1 MSFDR
6 FMVANSIGTNRKLR
20 RLPVAQRWVYVA
32 GVLALASQSPIRGA
46 LLITDSE
53 PATEEDVAQEATVR
67 LAEARA
73 AMESF
78 RRLGMLERDADGV
91 EWVHDWDSM
100 NKDPKPSDSPDAT
113 RARKRAQRA
122 KHKAQCH
129 ADVTRDNGKC
139 HAPEVEVKERKDP
152 PNPPTGGAETFA
164 PPRPAGRRQ
173 RESADFDAA
182 MTEWGDEHFP
192 DAKAGAVAAAVSW
205 LRSRNGS
212 DGGVSAAGLREFA
225 TTNEMWAAEL
235 GLSTV
240 EAAA

>member
-6 FMVANSIGTNRKLR
+6 FMVSNSIGTNRKLR

-46 LLITDSE
+46 LLITDAE
-53 PATEEDVAQEATVR
+53 PATDEDVAQEATVR
-67 LAEARA
+67 LADARA

-152 PNPPTGGAETFA
+152 PNPPLRGG
-164 PPRPAGRRQ
+164 RQ
-173 RESADFDAA
+173 RDKAA
-182 MTEWGDEHFP
+182 RAEWIH
-192 DAKAGAVAAAVSW
+192 AAATEF
-205 LRSRNGS
+205 R
-212 DGGVSAAGLREFA
+212 DPAQAEFA
-225 TTNEMWAAEL
+225 IRQALDRGARDWAAVTEHIESWFPAL
-235 GLSTV
+235 AKT
-240 EAAA
+240 EAA